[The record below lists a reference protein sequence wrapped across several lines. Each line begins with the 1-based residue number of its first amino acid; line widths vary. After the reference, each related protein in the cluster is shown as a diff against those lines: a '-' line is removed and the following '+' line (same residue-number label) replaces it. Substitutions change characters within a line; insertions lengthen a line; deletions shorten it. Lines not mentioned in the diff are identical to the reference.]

1 MFSVIKKP
9 TRRGWVFLLLAV
21 LLYLA
26 ANQTQ
31 VPWLYVFTAAALG
44 VWLVAALLAR
54 GNLRG
59 LRLTRRLNGAE
70 VLEHELTVGD
80 SVTVELELHNR
91 ASLPALQVR
100 GEEQCEFAPPDD
112 RAQPFFVTVPARG
125 SVTLRYE
132 TVAARRGWFEFA
144 PMPVSSRAPFGLFT
158 ATHRLPQASGVL
170 IFPEYRSI
178 SRFPLLDRKP
188 SVQNP
193 FAQVGLGTE
202 FVGVREYRPGDSP
215 RHVHWRSTA
224 RVNELVVKE
233 FSEETQPGLTIALDV
248 RPASIIGP
256 STNAQGDNTLERA
269 IKVAATLAHYAAQRG
284 LPVNVASNSRALPA
298 PAGPVS
304 RWAAMN
310 YLARLEPDDG
320 PSLAESLH
328 NLRASVF
335 VAVLYPSP
343 DPATLAPLLEM
354 KKQGVTALAV
364 LIDPVIFQPELV
376 GQAQALAATLRA
388 QGIGVRI
395 IGNEPDWEQTL
406 IADDRSIT
414 RY

>member
-1 MFSVIKKP
+1 MRSPKP
-9 TRRGWVFLLLAV
+9 SHPITRRSWVFLLLAV
-21 LLYLA
+21 LLYFA

-31 VPWLYVFTAAALG
+31 VPWLYVFTTAALG
-44 VWLVAALLAR
+44 VWLAAGLMAR

-59 LRLTRRLNGAE
+59 LRLTRRINGAE
-70 VLEHELTVGD
+70 VLEYELTVGD
-80 SVTVELELHNR
+80 TVTVELELHNR
-91 ASLPALQVR
+91 SGLPALQVA
-100 GEEQCEFAPPDD
+100 GAEWCEFAPPEE
-112 RAQPFFVTVPARG
+112 RAQPFFLTVPARG
-125 SVTLRYE
+125 KITLSYE
-132 TVAARRGWFEFA
+132 TVAARRGWFEF
-144 PMPVSSRAPFGLFT
+144 PPLTVRSRAPFGLFNT
-158 ATHRLPQASGVL
+158 QRALVQPTGVL
-170 IFPEYRSI
+170 IFPEYREI

-248 RPASIIGP
+248 RPASIIGAE
-256 STNAQGDNTLERA
+256 SDNTLERA

-284 LPVNVASNSRALPA
+284 LPVNMASNSRALPS
-298 PAGPVS
+298 PTGPVS

-320 PSLAESLH
+320 PSLTESLH

-364 LIDPVIFQPELV
+364 LIDPAIFQPELA
-376 GQAQALAATLRA
+376 GQAQALAAALRA

-406 IADDRSIT
+406 IADDRSAT

>member
-1 MFSVIKKP
+1 MNSALSVVKKP

-31 VPWLYVFTAAALG
+31 VPWLYVFTAIALG
-44 VWLVAALLAR
+44 VWLVAAFMAR

-80 SVTVELELHNR
+80 TVTVELELHNR

-100 GEEQCEFAPPDD
+100 GEDLCEFAPLDE
-112 RAQPFFVTVPARG
+112 RAQPFFTNIPSREKI
-125 SVTLRYE
+125 TLRYE
-132 TVAARRGWFEFA
+132 TIAARRGWFEF
-144 PMPVSSRAPFGLFT
+144 PPLRVSSRAPFGLFNSERT
-158 ATHRLPQASGVL
+158 LTQPSSVL
-170 IFPEYRSI
+170 IFPEYREI

-233 FSEETQPGLTIALDV
+233 FAEETQPGLTIALDV
-248 RPASIIGP
+248 RPTSIIG
-256 STNAQGDNTLERA
+256 AEGDNTLERA

-298 PAGPVS
+298 PTGPVS

-310 YLARLEPDDG
+310 YLARLEPDNG

-328 NLRASVF
+328 NLRASLF

-343 DPATLAPLLEM
+343 DPATLTPLLEM

-364 LIDPVIFQPELV
+364 LIDPAIFQPELA
-376 GQAQALAATLRA
+376 GQAQALAATLHA

>member
-1 MFSVIKKP
+1 MKRPTFI
-9 TRRGWVFLLLAV
+9 TRRGLVFLLLAV
-21 LLYLA
+21 LLYFA

-44 VWLVAALLAR
+44 VWLVAGLMAR

-59 LRLTRRLNGAE
+59 LRLTRRINGAE

-80 SVTVELELHNR
+80 TVTVELELHNR
-91 ASLPALQVR
+91 SGLPALQVA
-100 GEEQCEFAPPDD
+100 GTEWCEFAPLEEQS
-112 RAQPFFVTVPARG
+112 QPFFNTVPTRG
-125 SVTLRYE
+125 SVNLRYE
-132 TVAARRGWFEFA
+132 TVAARRGWFEF
-144 PMPVSSRAPFGLFT
+144 PPLVVRSRAPFGLFN
-158 ATHRLPQASGVL
+158 THRTLVQPTGVL
-170 IFPEYRSI
+170 IFPEYREI

-256 STNAQGDNTLERA
+256 LTDAQGDNTLERA

-284 LPVNVASNSRALPA
+284 LPVNVASNSRALPS
-298 PAGPVS
+298 PTGPVS

-310 YLARLEPDDG
+310 YLARLQPDDG
-320 PSLAESLH
+320 PSLAESLS

-364 LIDPVIFQPELV
+364 LIDPSIFQPELA

-406 IADDRSIT
+406 IADDRSVT